1 MGKKLT
7 SVLLCLSL
15 LFCLA
20 LKAGAQQEL
29 LFNVGGKN
37 YSAEI
42 TWVVKHNGME
52 YRSQTTHT
60 LEIGQGGTFD
70 LAVFFNFKNDSVP
83 AGNDVVWGFQFAQNG
98 NLLSPANNEKRS
110 RSRSLFQRFSISG
123 AGAAQLTLIPKVW
136 QRGNTGRFE
145 TIKQG
150 SPAGLEFSFI
160 DPAIAAPKEQANLT
174 TGKTGGTAQPGND
187 PQPKQPG
194 TAQTPETVKESSDY
208 SAAQNV
214 KDTIQKTRAL
224 IDFVDKYAAQNP
236 KSVLVAK
243 AVKDIPLGI
252 SVPTIR
258 GEGTYAYTLDY
269 PVDLLIDSAK
279 VRGWKWN
286 LSKTPAGKYELVLT
300 DLRDSVHYFALTDA
314 GKNAPFNLPKELRPF
329 DKIRVELLGENRD
342 SFRLRVT
349 GGSPPFIV
357 FISENGFPVARY
369 IIEKT
374 NAVHSFSKNECE
386 SCRTGSYTLEVYNSD
401 FSTLLLRMEKA
412 IHVTRISY
420 LMILLACVVGFPVLY
435 FTLKILLRLWRW
447 LVYRKTLLE
456 IRVLENEEIKAAEK
470 RKKGQS

>member
-1 MGKKLT
+1 MRKRFK
-7 SVLLCLSL
+7 VLLLFL
-15 LFCLA
+15 LFLYSTA
-20 LKAGAQQEL
+20 NAGAQQEVT
-29 LFNVGGKN
+29 FSIAEKT

-42 TWVVKHNGME
+42 SWVVKHGGTE
-52 YRSQTTHT
+52 YKSQSKHT
-60 LEIGQGGTFD
+60 LDIGQNGTFD

-83 AGNDVVWGFQFAQNG
+83 AGNDIVWGFQFASSG
-98 NLLSPANNEKRS
+98 NILSPAGNEKRS
-110 RSRSLFQRFSISG
+110 RSRSQFQRFSVSG
-123 AGAAQLTLIPKVW
+123 AGATQLTLIPKVW
-136 QRGNTGRFE
+136 QRGSSGRFE

-150 SPAGLEFSFI
+150 SPAGLDFI
-160 DPAIAAPKEQANLT
+160 FTDAATAAAKEQAT
-174 TGKTGGTAQPGND
+174 SATEKPGGAAQAGND

-194 TAQTPETVKESSDY
+194 AAQAQEAGKESSDY

-224 IDFVDKYAAQNP
+224 IDFVDKYAVQNP

-258 GEGTYAYTLDY
+258 GEGTYSYTLDY

-286 LSKTPAGKYELVLT
+286 LSRTPAGKYELVLT
-300 DLRDSVHYFALTDA
+300 DLKDSVHYFALTDA

-329 DKIRVELLGENRD
+329 DKIRVELLGESRD
-342 SFRLRVT
+342 SFRLRVS

-435 FTLKILLRLWRW
+435 FTLKMLLRLWRW

-456 IRVLENEEIKAAEK
+456 ISVLENEEIKAAEK